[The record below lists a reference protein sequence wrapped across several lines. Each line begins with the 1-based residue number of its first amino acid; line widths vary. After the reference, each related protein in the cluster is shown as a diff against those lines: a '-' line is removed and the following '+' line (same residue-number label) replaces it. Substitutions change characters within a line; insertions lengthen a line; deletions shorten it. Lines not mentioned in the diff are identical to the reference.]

1 MDFTQRGLSKLE
13 PGPKTRSYSDPT
25 TPGLVLRVTKSGVKT
40 YYFVFRMGGR
50 GSRLKWIK
58 VGDFDSTPLVRARER
73 ARIFRGQR
81 AEGIDP
87 TSTLECP
94 SSECVTIKDLWAKYE
109 ASEYFLKRAPKT
121 QNEYRIS
128 FNAHILPK
136 LGKISVEALTRDQV
150 GQWHSA
156 IKSPTA
162 ANRAL
167 ALLSRMMTLA
177 IEIWEIREATHPCRH
192 VERNPEA
199 PRLRDIT
206 SSELRALG
214 AAIRALEGKHS
225 PYALAAIK
233 VTLLCWGR
241 VSEVLSLRRDRDVF
255 IDEGYA
261 RILEHKGKRKMGP
274 KRLELPP
281 QAIAILNALP
291 QELGNP
297 YYFPGRKEGEPL
309 TRMGIYHTWLAVCRE
324 AGIEDL
330 HLHDS
335 RSLAA
340 SEAEAQGYNPKTTAA
355 ILGHKDV
362 RTTEKYY
369 ARVRKAREAAA
380 SIAAPIADALDGRKP
395 KKAKV
400 KRTFPK

>member
-1 MDFTQRGLSKLE
+1 MVFTQKGLAKLQA
-13 PGPKTRSYSDPT
+13 GPRTVDYWDPA
-25 TPGLVLRVTKSGVKT
+25 TPGLALRVTATGAKT
-40 YYFVFRMGGR
+40 YYFTYRMGGR
-50 GSRLKWIK
+50 GTSFKWLKI
-58 VGDFDSTPLVRARER
+58 GSFESIPLVRARER

-81 AEGIDP
+81 EEGVDP
-87 TSTLECP
+87 AAALVEASAGGTTVKE
-94 SSECVTIKDLWAKYE
+94 LWVRYE

-121 QNEYRIS
+121 QGEYKIS

-136 LGKISVEALTRDQV
+136 LGKVLVEALTRDQV
-150 GQWHSA
+150 GSWHSS

-177 IEIWEIREATHPCRH
+177 IEVWGIRQAAHPCRH

-206 SSELRALG
+206 SAELRALG
-214 AAIRALEGKHS
+214 AAIRSLEGRHS
-225 PYALAAIK
+225 IYALAAIK

-261 RILEHKGKRKMGP
+261 RIHEHKGKRKMGP

-281 QAIAILNALP
+281 QAIAILKSLP

-355 ILGHKDV
+355 VLGHKDV

-395 KKAKV
+395 KKANAK
-400 KRTFPK
+400 KSSRK